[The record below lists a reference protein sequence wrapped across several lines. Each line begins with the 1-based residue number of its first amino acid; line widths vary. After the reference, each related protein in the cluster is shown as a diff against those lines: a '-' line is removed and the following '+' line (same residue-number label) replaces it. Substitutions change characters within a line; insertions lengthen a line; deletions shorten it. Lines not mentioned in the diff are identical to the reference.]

1 MVKKF
6 LKKEYYLFKFESKTE
21 NKFENWKKKKNGPA
35 RYCATH
41 YTSRGNRAKPRGYR
55 VKPRG
60 NRAKPRCLPEFL
72 NSNFDL

>member
-1 MVKKF
+1 MKIGKR
-6 LKKEYYLFKFESKTE
+6 
-21 NKFENWKKKKNGPA
+21 KKNGPA

-60 NRAKPRCLPEFL
+60 NRAKPRGLPEFL